1 MYSELKERVESKNN
15 SNFYEHNLT
24 GPTQVWIRELCRV
37 LDGKLERLEMLIP
50 PDRERKGI

>member
-1 MYSELKERVESKNN
+1 MYGELKERVESKNN
-15 SNFYEHNLT
+15 SNFYEDRLT

-50 PDRERKGI
+50 LDREGEPI